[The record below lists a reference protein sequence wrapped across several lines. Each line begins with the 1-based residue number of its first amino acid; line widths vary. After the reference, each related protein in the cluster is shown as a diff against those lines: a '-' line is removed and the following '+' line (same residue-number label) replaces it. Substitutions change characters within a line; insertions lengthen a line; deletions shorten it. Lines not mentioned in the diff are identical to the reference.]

1 MSYVFKIFL
10 IVTVPATLAVDTI
23 SLIDIFA
30 FTALAIGLVLRCS
43 LANIT
48 AVFSVI
54 LLKRFKIS
62 GLKEVQGD
70 IGTVTE
76 TDTIHSTIVSPA
88 NELIAIPN
96 GHDANNAAT
105 GQIKVDTIEGKD
117 YGGDQQPA

>member
-1 MSYVFKIFL
+1 LSYVFKIFL

-62 GLKEVQGD
+62 DLKEVQGH

-96 GHDANNAAT
+96 GHDANNTAT

-117 YGGDQQPA
+117 YSGDQQPA

>member
-1 MSYVFKIFL
+1 LSYVFKIFL

-62 GLKEVQGD
+62 DLKEVQGH

>member
-62 GLKEVQGD
+62 DLKEVQGH